1 MDASGHPEIF
11 IPLLGM
17 TIIWLCL
24 IGFLFRKLRLSH
36 PEEFHRLGR
45 PSFQSGS
52 FRVIAWLYL
61 RGHRK
66 LGDGKLSA
74 LCDFM
79 ALWFT
84 AVQALFLYL
93 VYTVLTTPPPT

>member
-17 TIIWLCL
+17 AIVWLGL
-24 IGFLFRKLRLSH
+24 IGFLFRRLRLSH
-36 PEEFHRLGR
+36 PDVFQRLGQ
-45 PSFQSGS
+45 PSFQSGA

-66 LGDGKLSA
+66 LGDGRLSA

-79 ALWFT
+79 ALWF
-84 AVQALFLYL
+84 AALQALFLYL
-93 VYTVLTTPPPT
+93 AYTVLVAHAS

>member
-11 IPLLGM
+11 TPLLGM

-66 LGDGKLSA
+66 LEDGKLSV
-74 LCDFM
+74 LCDLM

-84 AVQALFLYL
+84 ALQALFFCL
-93 VYTVLTTPPPT
+93 VYTVLMTPPPA